1 MVIIEKALIQ
11 PHAALI
17 VAKYKNLIPCT
28 AIKLLQIT
36 SRVFK
41 KSWKLQL
48 LKTFQNRNLYSLA
61 KKKKK
66 KRKTNQKLNSS
77 QEKNSI
83 PSIYN
88 NTHMQQNMQIKIRKT
103 DERRR
108 ITGNQTLLSVF
119 LCLGFGKYLLIFASI
134 FKSILSCFTRSG

>member
-1 MVIIEKALIQ
+1 M
-11 PHAALI
+11 
-17 VAKYKNLIPCT
+17 

-41 KSWKLQL
+41 KSWKLYSSYLKHFKVEIFIHL
-48 LKTFQNRNLYSLA
+48 L

-66 KRKTNQKLNSS
+66 KVNQKQNSS

-103 DERRR
+103 DERGR
-108 ITGNQTLLSVF
+108 ITSV
-119 LCLGFGKYLLIFASI
+119 
-134 FKSILSCFTRSG
+134 